1 MANII
6 DYLDWRGDV
15 PFSVSPFNDIDNL
28 LFTQLSFIDLE
39 GILAPRVSGGGMPLW
54 EAAEKYFEAHPDE
67 TTHMGLIV
75 PAAIRT
81 MIRRMAQCERYRNL
95 TLAGYVNRIDE
106 NVQKQ
111 FAALTI
117 LINEREAYIS
127 YRGTDDTLVGWK
139 ENFNMS
145 FMQAIPAQLDAVDY
159 LNHAAADIPHQR
171 LYVGGHSKG
180 GNLAIY
186 AAIHCEEA
194 IKTRIIKVYSND
206 GPGYRR
212 EVIDSP
218 IYRHMEG
225 RIVNIVPQS
234 SVVGRLLEHDEHYTV
249 VQSSA
254 TGLWQHDAFS
264 WDVLGTRFVEAPTL
278 SKDSQRIE
286 RAVKKWIAEMD
297 DAQCERFV
305 DSLYGVLTSSNAK
318 TLTDLTRD
326 RHWFWQ
332 LMTNTE
338 LTEARKTVMAGL
350 SALTGEAGRDWVESL
365 KAKREPENA
374 ENAPAVADQAQP
386 AGADKILQA
395 SQKPQ
400 TARKFTPPII
410 KPPQIIQQIL
420 PDKTLPGVKKMP
432 PKTKTST
439 ENSQNEKKK

>member
-1 MANII
+1 
-6 DYLDWRGDV
+6 
-15 PFSVSPFNDIDNL
+15 
-28 LFTQLSFIDLE
+28 
-39 GILAPRVSGGGMPLW
+39 
-54 EAAEKYFEAHPDE
+54 
-67 TTHMGLIV
+67 
-75 PAAIRT
+75 
-81 MIRRMAQCERYRNL
+81 
-95 TLAGYVNRIDE
+95 
-106 NVQKQ
+106 
-111 FAALTI
+111 
-117 LINEREAYIS
+117 
-127 YRGTDDTLVGWK
+127 
-139 ENFNMS
+139 
-145 FMQAIPAQLDAVDY
+145 
-159 LNHAAADIPHQR
+159 
-171 LYVGGHSKG
+171 
-180 GNLAIY
+180 
-186 AAIHCEEA
+186 
-194 IKTRIIKVYSND
+194 VYSND

-420 PDKTLPGVKKMP
+420 TDKTLPGVKKMP

>member
-1 MANII
+1 MANMI

-15 PFSVSPFNDIDNL
+15 PFSVSPFNEVDNL

-39 GILAPRVSGGGMPLW
+39 GILPQRVSEGRMPLW
-54 EAAEKYFEAHPDE
+54 EAAEKYFEVHPDE
-67 TTHMGLIV
+67 STNMGLIV

-81 MIRRMAQCERYRNL
+81 MIRRMAQCERYKNL
-95 TLAGYVNRIDE
+95 PLAGYVNRIDE
-106 NVQKQ
+106 SVQEQ
-111 FAALTI
+111 FAALTV

-145 FMQAIPAQLDAVDY
+145 FMKAIPAQLDAVDY

-194 IKTRIIKVYSND
+194 IKNRIIRVYSND

-212 EVIDSP
+212 EVVDSP
-218 IYRHMEG
+218 CYRQMEE
-225 RIVNIVPQS
+225 RIVNYVPQS
-234 SVVGRLLEHDEHYTV
+234 SVIGRLLEHDDHYTV

-254 TGLWQHDAFS
+254 TGLWQHDSFT
-264 WDVLGTRFVEAPTL
+264 WDVLGTRFVEAPALT
-278 SKDSQRIE
+278 KDSVRIE
-286 RAVKKWIAEMD
+286 RALKKWIAELD
-297 DAQCERFV
+297 DAQREKFV
-305 DSLYGVLTSSNAK
+305 DAFYQVLTSTNAK

-350 SALTGEAGRDWVESL
+350 SILTGEAGRDWVEGL
-365 KAKREPENA
+365 KAKRVAEGAEAPPKPEP
-374 ENAPAVADQAQP
+374 PK
-386 AGADKILQA
+386 KI
-395 SQKPQ
+395 
-400 TARKFTPPII
+400 TPPAI
-410 KPPQIIQQIL
+410 KPPQIIKQIIADKTS
-420 PDKTLPGVKKMP
+420 PVGKKTLPPAKN
-432 PKTKTST
+432 PKNT
-439 ENSQNEKKK
+439 EKK

>member
-6 DYLDWRGDV
+6 DYLDWRGDI
-15 PFSVSPFNDIDNL
+15 PFSVSPFNEVDNIV
-28 LFTQLSFIDLE
+28 FTQFSFIDLE
-39 GILAPRVSGGGMPLW
+39 GILPSRISEGRMPLH
-54 EAAEKYFEAHPDE
+54 EAVERYFEAHPDE
-67 TTHMGLIV
+67 STSMGLIV
-75 PAAIRT
+75 PAATRT
-81 MIRRMAQCERYRNL
+81 LMRRMAQCERYKNIE
-95 TLAGYVNRIDE
+95 LAGFVNRIDE

-111 FAALTI
+111 FCALTI
-117 LINEREAYIS
+117 LINEREAYIV

-159 LNHAAADIPHQR
+159 LNHAAVDIPHQR

-194 IKTRIIKVYSND
+194 VKNRIIWVYSND

-212 EVIDSP
+212 EVVDSSV
-218 IYRHMEG
+218 YRQMES

-234 SVVGRLLEHDEHYTV
+234 AVIGRLLEHDEHYIV

-264 WDVLGTRFVEAPTL
+264 WDVLGTSLVKAPALT
-278 SKDSQRIE
+278 KDSLRIE
-286 RAVKKWIAEMD
+286 RALKKWIAEMD
-297 DAQCERFV
+297 DAQCEKFV
-305 DSLYGVLTSSNAK
+305 DSFYQVLTSTNAK

-332 LMTNTE
+332 LMTNAE

-350 SALTGEAGRDWVESL
+350 SILTGEAGRDWVESL
-365 KAKREPENA
+365 KNKKEADTKEPQKSHSPQPAQRITAPVIKQPRDIKQMLVDKA
-374 ENAPAVADQAQP
+374 ENLIKKKPD
-386 AGADKILQA
+386 A
-395 SQKPQ
+395 SP
-400 TARKFTPPII
+400 
-410 KPPQIIQQIL
+410 
-420 PDKTLPGVKKMP
+420 
-432 PKTKTST
+432 KTST
-439 ENSQNEKKK
+439 NPAEKDK

>member
-6 DYLDWRGDV
+6 DYMDWRGDV

-28 LFTQLSFIDLE
+28 IFTQLSFIDLE
-39 GILAPRVSGGGMPLW
+39 GILPPRVSEGGMPLW
-54 EAAEKYFEAHPDE
+54 EAAEKYFAAHPDE
-67 TTHMGLIV
+67 TTNMGLIV

-145 FMQAIPAQLDAVDY
+145 FLQAIPAQLDAVDY

-194 IKTRIIKVYSND
+194 IKNRIIKVYSND

-218 IYRHMEG
+218 LYREMES
-225 RIVNIVPQS
+225 RILNVVPQS
-234 SVVGRLLEHDEHYTV
+234 SVIGRLLEHDEHYTV

-264 WDVLGTRFVEAPTL
+264 WDVLGTRFVEAPALT
-278 SKDSQRIE
+278 KDSVRIE
-286 RAVKKWIAEMD
+286 RALKKWVAEMD
-297 DAQCERFV
+297 DAQCEQFV
-305 DSLYGVLTSSNAK
+305 DSLYQVLTSTNAK

-350 SALTGEAGRDWVESL
+350 SILTGEAGRDWVESL
-365 KAKREPENA
+365 KAKREGEGIDKVA
-374 ENAPAVADQAQP
+374 TTAPPVSPKPADMRPNTEPKPNPLKKITTPVIKSPQA
-386 AGADKILQA
+386 
-395 SQKPQ
+395 
-400 TARKFTPPII
+400 I
-410 KPPQIIQQIL
+410 KQIL
-420 PDKTLPGVKKMP
+420 VEKALPGM
-432 PKTKTST
+432 
-439 ENSQNEKKK
+439 KKKTQPPSGETK

>member
-6 DYLDWRGDV
+6 DYLDWRGDI

-81 MIRRMAQCERYRNL
+81 MIRRMAQCERYKNL

-145 FMQAIPAQLDAVDY
+145 FMQAIPAQMDAVDY

-186 AAIHCEEA
+186 AAIHCEET
-194 IKTRIIKVYSND
+194 IKNRIIKVYSND

-212 EVIDSP
+212 EVIDSS
-218 IYRHMEG
+218 IYRQMEG

-264 WDVLGTRFVEAPTL
+264 WDVLGTCFVEAPALT
-278 SKDSQRIE
+278 KDSQRIE
-286 RAVKKWIAEMD
+286 RAVKKWVAEMD
-297 DAQCERFV
+297 DAQCEKFV
-305 DSLYGVLTSSNAK
+305 DSLYQVLTSSNAK

-350 SALTGEAGRDWVESL
+350 SLLTGEAGRDWVESL
-365 KAKREPENA
+365 KAKREPDTMEPSGA
-374 ENAPAVADQAQP
+374 AVDHAHMGNGEKP
-386 AGADKILQA
+386 
-395 SQKPQ
+395 KPQ
-400 TARKFTPPII
+400 VTKKSPPPVMKSPQMI
-410 KPPQIIQQIL
+410 KQIL
-420 PDKTLPGVKKMP
+420 TEKAGTLVKK
-432 PKTKTST
+432 KSEDGSNSSKKST
-439 ENSQNEKKK
+439 NQ